1 MEERDLFND
10 LIKSKIDNLDS
21 PVRADIWS
29 NVSSSISTGSA
40 TVGTGI
46 SVFTKIA
53 IGVSVVAATVT
64 GVLFYSADKHQ
75 QETQTIETPKQ
86 PEELKKET
94 TTSTEN
100 EETTNKEEIKNPS
113 KFSEVIL
120 EGNNNPLVDVN
131 NTPVITENFKES
143 KAEKKVEQLDDV
155 NPQPIVSNGTSIIN
169 QTPSNEDIKLP
180 QSSTLDLVLPNIFTP
195 NNDGANDILVVDIS
209 KLREASVVVL
219 NNKGQ
224 VVYSFTGEEF
234 TWDGLDKN
242 GDLVP
247 TGSYIYFITG
257 LDKNGLTYK
266 KYSKLEVNY

>member
-1 MEERDLFND
+1 MEERDLFDDILKNK
-10 LIKSKIDNLDS
+10 LDNLDS

-29 NVSSSISTGSA
+29 NVSSSISTSSA
-40 TVGTGI
+40 TVGSGM
-46 SVFTKIA
+46 SALTKIA

-64 GVLFYSADKHQ
+64 GVLFYSVDKHQ

-86 PEELKKET
+86 PEEVKKET
-94 TTSTEN
+94 TTSTEIK
-100 EETTNKEEIKNPS
+100 ETTKKKEIKNPS
-113 KFSEVIL
+113 QISEVIF
-120 EGNNNPLVDVN
+120 ESNNNPLVNEN
-131 NTPVITENFKES
+131 NTPIITENILES
-143 KAEKKVEQLDDV
+143 KTEKKEEQLKNDNPLTIISNSPNLV
-155 NPQPIVSNGTSIIN
+155 NQS
-169 QTPSNEDIKLP
+169 PSNEDIKLP
-180 QSSTLDLVLPNIFTP
+180 KSSTLELVLPNIFTP
-195 NNDGANDILVVDIS
+195 NRDGINDVLYVDIS
-209 KLREASVVVL
+209 KLKEASVVIL

-224 VVYSFTGEEF
+224 VVYTFNGEEF